1 MSAPENC
8 PHCGAEVPARARVC
22 PECGAD
28 ETTGWNDQAAT
39 QRLGVSDPEDFD
51 ADEFAREEWGPPARR
66 GLAWGWV
73 LVAAI
78 LLAALLWWMIP
89 R

>member
-8 PHCGAEVPARARVC
+8 PNCGAEVPARARSC

-28 ETTGWNDQAAT
+28 EATGWNDRAAT
-39 QRLGVSDPEDFD
+39 QRLGVPDSDDFD
-51 ADEFAREEWGPPARR
+51 ADEFASDEWGPPARR
-66 GLAWGWV
+66 GPARGWV
-73 LVAAI
+73 LVAVI
-78 LLAALLWWMIP
+78 LLAALVWWLIP